1 MALAMLHTIPGRPEQ
16 SRRVDKSGG
25 NWCRGGEVGKGPEE
39 GIACAG
45 RARAILS
52 EMSYELPAVL
62 APGGP
67 VPMLSAWTDTCLL
80 SSRLTLV
87 SVLLDVTFA

>member
-1 MALAMLHTIPGRPEQ
+1 MR
-16 SRRVDKSGG
+16 
-25 NWCRGGEVGKGPEE
+25 WEVGKGTEE

-45 RARAILS
+45 RARSRS

-67 VPMLSAWTDTCLL
+67 VPLLSACTDTCLL

-87 SVLLDVTFA
+87 TVSLDVTFA

>member
-1 MALAMLHTIPGRPEQ
+1 M
-16 SRRVDKSGG
+16 
-25 NWCRGGEVGKGPEE
+25 GKGTEE

-45 RARAILS
+45 RARAVLS

-67 VPMLSAWTDTCLL
+67 VPLLSACTDTCLL

-87 SVLLDVTFA
+87 TVSLDVTFA

>member
-1 MALAMLHTIPGRPEQ
+1 M
-16 SRRVDKSGG
+16 
-25 NWCRGGEVGKGPEE
+25 GKGTEE

-45 RARAILS
+45 KARAVLS
-52 EMSYELPAVL
+52 EMSCELPAVL

-67 VPMLSAWTDTCLL
+67 VPLLSACTDTCLL

-87 SVLLDVTFA
+87 TVLLDVTFA